1 MLKKMIKK
9 FKKKYIEIEF
19 PMEFQYYNDR
29 FEANDWTVKKEA
41 KSFSGLNL
49 TVYFKGTKIAQTE
62 RDEDFSY
69 MISEIVF
76 EPGFEDLKPEI
87 NQVLL
92 AASRER
98 VIKEQEEL
106 KAKQELVKQAK
117 AETKFLGPF

>member
-9 FKKKYIEIEF
+9 FKEKYIEIEF

-41 KSFSGLNL
+41 KNFSINL
-49 TVYFKGTKIAQTE
+49 TVFFKGNRIAQTE
-62 RDEDFSY
+62 RDKEYSY
-69 MISEIVF
+69 MISSIVF